1 VTPTR
6 PSTLLAAGVVGSAL
20 GYAVTS
26 LLDSLGYG
34 LPRVSWVG
42 IGLLLFLAVLLL
54 VASRRV
60 RAWISG
66 DRPQAP
72 GDALTM
78 GRLVALAMASSV
90 FGAVMTGVYLGMAA
104 VGLDRLSTEYGRE
117 HVLWSLGGA
126 AACIAVL
133 AAALILERAC
143 RLPGDGDH
151 GTEPG

>member
-6 PSTLLAAGVVGSAL
+6 PSTLLIAGVGGVVA

-60 RAWISG
+60 RGWVSG

-90 FGAVMTGVYLGMAA
+90 FGAAMTGVYLGVAA
-104 VGLDRLSTEYGRE
+104 VGLDRLSTEYGRA
-117 HVLWSLGGA
+117 HVLWAVGGA
-126 AACIAVL
+126 VAAAAVL
-133 AAALILERAC
+133 VAALVLERSC
-143 RLPGDGDH
+143 RLPGDGER
-151 GTEPG
+151 GAEPG